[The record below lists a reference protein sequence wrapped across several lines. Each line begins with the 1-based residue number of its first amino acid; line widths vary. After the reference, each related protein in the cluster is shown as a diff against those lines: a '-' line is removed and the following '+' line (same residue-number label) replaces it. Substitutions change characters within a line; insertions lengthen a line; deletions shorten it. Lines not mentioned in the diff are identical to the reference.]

1 MLYSRHVR
9 SRRQNGPGS
18 ETPQELKLK
27 LKVLVVGQTPPP
39 LNGQTVMI
47 REFVD
52 GVYAGLQ
59 IDLVRMNFSRA
70 IDEVGR
76 FRARKVF
83 ALIWLLIQIVLR
95 RTATGATVLYYPP
108 AGPTLVPVLRDL
120 FLLILT
126 RWMFRYTVFHFH
138 AAGLPEIYPRLPAIL
153 RPLYHLAYSRPDL
166 AIFTTVSTSGAGASV
181 RAKSIAVVPLGVA
194 DSAGESDFSR
204 PEDPLVPRILFMGLC
219 SESKGLLNLIEA
231 CALIRNQG
239 FAFSV
244 VCAGAFV
251 SDAFRVQ
258 VDTLLAARALI
269 DHFRFPGVLQD
280 EEKWRAFREADIFC
294 LPSHH
299 YAESFGVVLIEAMSF
314 GLPLVTTRW
323 RGIPEVVEAA
333 RGSYVVEPKRPDFV
347 AEALASLLRSPEMR
361 VTMGQRNREWFCE
374 HYTLDKYRARME
386 EALLTLDG
394 GRGR

>member
-1 MLYSRHVR
+1 M
-9 SRRQNGPGS
+9 
-18 ETPQELKLK
+18 K

-47 REFVD
+47 QEFVE
-52 GVYAGLQ
+52 GEYKGLQ
-59 IDLVRMNFSRA
+59 LDLVRMNFSSA
-70 IDEVGR
+70 IHEVGT
-76 FRARKVF
+76 FRARKLVV
-83 ALIWLLIQIVLR
+83 LVSLLIQIAVR
-95 RTATGATVLYYPP
+95 RVSTGASVLYYPP

-166 AIFTTVSTSGAGASV
+166 AIFTTASTSATGASV

-194 DSAGESDFSR
+194 DAAEGACFSR
-204 PEDPLVPRILFMGLC
+204 AVDPSVPRILFMGIC

-231 CALIRNQG
+231 AALLRNQG
-239 FAFSV
+239 FRFAII
-244 VCAGAFV
+244 CAGAFV
-251 SDAFRVQ
+251 SDTFREEVG
-258 VDTLLAARALI
+258 TLLTARALT
-269 DHFRFPGVLQD
+269 DHFHFAGVLQG
-280 EEKWRAFREADIFC
+280 EEKSNAFRQADIFC

-333 RGSYVVEPKRPDFV
+333 MGSCLVETKRPDLV
-347 AEALASLLRSPEMR
+347 AEALASLLGDPQLRA
-361 VTMGQRNREWFCE
+361 VMGKRNREWFCG

-386 EALLTLDG
+386 EALLTLT
-394 GRGR
+394 

>member
-1 MLYSRHVR
+1 M
-9 SRRQNGPGS
+9 
-18 ETPQELKLK
+18 K

-47 REFVD
+47 REFVQ
-52 GVYAGLQ
+52 GKYAGLQ
-59 IDLVRMNFSRA
+59 IDLVRMNFSSA
-70 IDEVGR
+70 ISEVGT
-76 FRARKVF
+76 FRTRKLLV
-83 ALIWLLIQIVLR
+83 LVSLLIQIAVR
-95 RTATGATVLYYPP
+95 RVSTGASVLYYPP

-153 RPLYHLAYSRPDL
+153 RPLYRIAYSRPDL
-166 AIFTTVSTSGAGASV
+166 AIFTTASTSATGASV
-181 RAKSIAVVPLGVA
+181 GAKSIAVVPLGVA
-194 DSAGESDFSR
+194 DAADGVSDSR
-204 PEDPLVPRILFMGLC
+204 AADPPFPRILFMGIC

-231 CALIRNQG
+231 AALLRNQG
-239 FAFSV
+239 CRFEV

-251 SDAFRVQ
+251 SDTFRTEVEA
-258 VDTLLAARALI
+258 LLIARGLT
-269 DHFRFPGVLQD
+269 DHFDFPGVLQG
-280 EEKWRAFREADIFC
+280 EEKSSAFKQANIFC

-333 RGSYVVEPKRPDFV
+333 MGSYVVEPKRPDLV
-347 AEALASLLRSPEMR
+347 AEALAALLRDPQLR
-361 VTMGQRNREWFCE
+361 AIMGRRNREWFCE
-374 HYTLDKYRARME
+374 HYTLDKYRASME
-386 EALLTLDG
+386 QALLSLS
-394 GRGR
+394 RS